1 MKLLLIEDDPMIG
14 QALQRL
20 FARESYALDW
30 ATDGQQGES
39 ALLAFRYDAVILDLM
54 LPRMDGLT
62 VLRRLRDRRDATPV
76 LALTALDGITDR
88 VRGLDTG
95 ADDYIVKPV
104 DFEELSARVRALLRR
119 ARVAPD
125 RPLRVGEVDIDLGAR
140 EVRLRGAPVDL
151 TAREYGTLERL
162 ARMPGRLVSKAE
174 IEEAIYAWDA
184 IVASNAVEVY
194 IHQLR
199 RKLGEDVIHTVRGRG
214 YRLGPGA

>member
-20 FARESYALDW
+20 FAREQYAVDW
-30 ATDGQQGES
+30 ATDGQQGEN
-39 ALLAFRYDAVILDLM
+39 ALLAYRYDAVILDLM

-76 LALTALDGITDR
+76 LALTALDDITER

-95 ADDYIVKPV
+95 ADDYLVKPV
-104 DFEELSARVRALLRR
+104 DFQELAARVRALLRR
-119 ARVAPD
+119 TRVAPD
-125 RPLRVGEVDIDLGAR
+125 RPLRVGEVEIDLGAR
-140 EVRLRGAPVDL
+140 EVRLRGAPVEL

-162 ARMPGRLVSKAE
+162 ARMPGRLVSKTE

-199 RKLGEDVIHTVRGRG
+199 RKLGDDVIQTVRGRG
-214 YRLGPGA
+214 YRLGEAA